1 MANLTQHQLS
11 VLKSNAMFSSLDA
24 QMLDNFVTNCDKIA
38 FKTGEVIFREHKP
51 AESFY
56 IILAGHVKIYKLS
69 PAGTQ
74 QVLHIF
80 GPGQSFAEA
89 VILKN
94 KTYPA
99 YAEAIQPTTLLRVT
113 RDYFYQALFEDR
125 NLVTGMLS
133 GLFAKLRE
141 LASLAEELSLKTV
154 PARLAGFLL
163 SESQKAGADHF
174 ELTVSKQQIADII
187 GTKPETLSRALKKMS
202 SQGIISVSQK
212 NVKISDLDA
221 LNDLAAGF

>member
-1 MANLTQHQLS
+1 MANLTPHQLG
-11 VLKSNAMFSSLDA
+11 VLKSNAMFSSLEA
-24 QMLDNFVTNCDKIA
+24 NMLSNFVANCDKVA
-38 FKTGEVIFREHKP
+38 FKTGEVIFREHNP
-51 AESFY
+51 ANSFY

-69 PAGTQ
+69 PGGTQ

-89 VILKN
+89 IILKD

-99 YAEAIQPTTLLRVT
+99 YAEAIQSTTLLRVT

-133 GLFAKLRE
+133 GLFTKLRE

-154 PARLAGFLL
+154 PARLAGFLVAE
-163 SESQKAGADHF
+163 SEKAGARCF
-174 ELTVSKQQIADII
+174 ELSVSKQQIAEII
-187 GTKPETLSRALKKMS
+187 GTKPETLSRALKKLT

-212 NVKISDLDA
+212 QVEIVDFDL
-221 LNDLAAGF
+221 LSDLAAGF